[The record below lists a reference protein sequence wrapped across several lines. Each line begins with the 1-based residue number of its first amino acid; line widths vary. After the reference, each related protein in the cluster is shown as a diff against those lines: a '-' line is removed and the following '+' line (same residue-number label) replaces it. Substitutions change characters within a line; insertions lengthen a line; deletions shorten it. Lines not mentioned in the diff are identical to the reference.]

1 MRRVGTVASVR
12 VPPGRGTLAGV
23 LARGGV
29 RVRGDLASRARCV
42 FGLALIGMISFM
54 TGVEGFLGLEGAMLL
69 LGCGT
74 QNRKGGIGML
84 TPWRDY
90 RPGLNVTI

>member
-1 MRRVGTVASVR
+1 
-12 VPPGRGTLAGV
+12 
-23 LARGGV
+23 
-29 RVRGDLASRARCV
+29 
-42 FGLALIGMISFM
+42 M